1 MATVIRVRTR
11 PKPSVAICCQEFPLV
26 NPASSHCGRLL
37 AAYFQCRR
45 TRTHPSCERHLF
57 IVMDVFSAYVKFF
70 KYIAIHARRANDFT
84 VYCNDVPK
92 QDCFPSIAT
101 YSRRIGEIQ
110 EETRSRLGIIPQHV
124 VMLSDEE
131 DPAWWDSIREVGW
144 YAPDH
149 VAEDTVNRYGR
160 W

>member
-1 MATVIRVRTR
+1 MATVVRVRIR
-11 PKPSVAICCQEFPLV
+11 HKPSVAICSQEFPMV

-45 TRTHPSCERHLF
+45 TRTYPSRERHLF
-57 IVMDVFSAYVKFF
+57 QVMDIFSAHIKFF
-70 KYIAIHARRANDFT
+70 KYIAIHARRNDDFIA
-84 VYCNDVPK
+84 YCNGLPK
-92 QDCFPSIAT
+92 EDCFPSIAT

-110 EETRSRLGIIPQHV
+110 EETRGRLGITPQHV
-124 VMLSDEE
+124 VVLSDER

-149 VAEDTVNRYGR
+149 V
-160 W
+160 